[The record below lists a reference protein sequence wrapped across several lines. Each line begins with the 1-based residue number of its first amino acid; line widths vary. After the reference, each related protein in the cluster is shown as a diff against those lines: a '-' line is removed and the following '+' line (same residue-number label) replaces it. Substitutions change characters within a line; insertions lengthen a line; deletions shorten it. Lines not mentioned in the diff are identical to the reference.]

1 MSNQFSYLSEE
12 DQEKLKSVTFNASFP
27 DIQSAIKITG
37 GGDGMRIQFD
47 IPESDLQKALAMMN
61 WRRLPLQVTVK
72 PLPTPYHIRQMR
84 RSKSADAF

>member
-1 MSNQFSYLSEE
+1 MIDEQFSYLSEE
-12 DQEKLKSVTFNASFP
+12 DQEKLKAVTFNASFP

-47 IPESDLQKALAMMN
+47 IPESDLQKALAVVN

-72 PLPTPYHIRQMR
+72 PLPTTYHIRKMQR
-84 RSKSADAF
+84 ESS